1 MSVANSWKLPG
12 IGTVALLAR
21 LTAAQEL
28 STADEAALH
37 SARPGETVRLGTFL
51 SNRPSLPL
59 VPVQIKPSPGPQLLF
74 SDKPEYLLT
83 GDGIT
88 LREVV
93 APGKVR
99 LYLYHVPT
107 PGEGPKTISA
117 VIENLGR
124 KTLRLRFT
132 HRAFPPP
139 GKDYHRIGKTG
150 LLDYFNSRPPLLAF
164 TLAPHGRAVLDP
176 ELDAAIATR
185 DDLVHALLEFEIT
198 QPARVTVFQR
208 GTNQASL
215 AALDALPALPQTL
228 PGKETGNGAGRG
240 LFPVSNF
247 AVANAPGRILD
258 TTNGPQQLI
267 MADGRNEGWIEG
279 HDSIDGRAS
288 RNVGNYGVLYRIR
301 LRWSSRDGRGLALL
315 MCKVNST
322 SPWCGAQAGAVQV
335 SAGQWPAGTVALP
348 GDRVFFGR
356 PDEAVFVQKFPPL
369 RKGRTG
375 TIEILYSP
383 PGASCL
389 PTPLVFVPY
398 EVPRAPGGR

>member
-1 MSVANSWKLPG
+1 MTGLNPWKLTAIG
-12 IGTVALLAR
+12 ILALLACR
-21 LTAAQEL
+21 SVAQEL
-28 STADEAALH
+28 STAELAVLR
-37 SARPGETVRLGTFL
+37 SARPGETVRLGKFL
-51 SNRPSLPL
+51 ARRSDLPL
-59 VPVQIKPSPGPQLLF
+59 VPVEIKRAPGPQFLL

-83 GDGIT
+83 GDGLT
-88 LREVV
+88 LRETV
-93 APGKVR
+93 APGPVR

-107 PGEGPKTISA
+107 PGDEPKTISA

-132 HRAFPPP
+132 RRAVPPP
-139 GKDYHRIGKTG
+139 GKDYHRIGKAG
-150 LLDYFNSRPPLLAF
+150 LLDYFNARPPLPAF
-164 TLAPHGRAVLDP
+164 TLAPGARTVLDR
-176 ELDAAIATR
+176 ELDAVIVTR
-185 DDLVHALLEFEIT
+185 DELVHAFFEFEIN

-215 AALDALPALPQTL
+215 AVLDTLPALPQTL

-267 MADGRNEGWIEG
+267 IADGRNEGWIAG
-279 HDSIDGRAS
+279 HDSIDGRDS
-288 RNVGNYGVLYRIR
+288 RNVGNYGALYRIR
-301 LRWSSRDGRGLALL
+301 LRWASGDGRGLALL
-315 MCKVNST
+315 MCKVNSR

-335 SAGQWPAGTVALP
+335 SADQTPARTVALP
-348 GDRVFFGR
+348 ADRVFISQ
-356 PDEAVFVQKFPPL
+356 PDEAVLVQRLPPP
-369 RKGRTG
+369 RKGKTG

-389 PTPLVFVPY
+389 PTPMVFVPL
-398 EVPRAPGGR
+398 EDRAPRPR